1 MIKQMVRLWIA
12 IPIIM
17 FLLVMVGLMLDFTWR
32 MVEQNHE
39 VFSVIV
45 LTVSL
50 AGLIASTERWL
61 KSEDRK

>member
-17 FLLVMVGLMLDFTWR
+17 FLLVMIGLVADFTWR

-39 VFSVIV
+39 VFGVIV

-50 AGLIASTERWL
+50 AGLIAATERWL